1 MNIYIYIF
9 NIVVVVCTG
18 DRFGRDVFND
28 LKQKKSLWKK
38 KMFFIARRISP
49 PHGTGSRRCGGG
61 DGDGD
66 DPFLLALCTRLLY
79 VYGFFHPIPFS
90 RALSFVSTLPLLAPG
105 IRIWMFV
112 FAHVR
117 DSRNST
123 TDKNNNK

>member
-1 MNIYIYIF
+1 ME
-9 NIVVVVCTG
+9 
-18 DRFGRDVFND
+18 
-28 LKQKKSLWKK
+28 K

-49 PHGTGSRRCGGG
+49 PHGTGSRWCGGG

-90 RALSFVSTLPLLAPG
+90 RVVSFVSTLPLLAPG
-105 IRIWMFV
+105 ICMRVFV

-117 DSRNST
+117 DSKNSMT
-123 TDKNNNK
+123 GKNNNK